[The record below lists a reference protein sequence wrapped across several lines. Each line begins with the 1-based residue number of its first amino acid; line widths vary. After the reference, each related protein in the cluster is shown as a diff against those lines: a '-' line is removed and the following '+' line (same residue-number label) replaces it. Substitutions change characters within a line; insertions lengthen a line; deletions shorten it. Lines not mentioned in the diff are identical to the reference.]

1 MRPRP
6 PRFPGRST
14 RQVARM
20 FAATP
25 GLNPCCCR
33 DRRGPRRSLEIAPW
47 PPGPGPRRREAGAPG
62 MLAARLP
69 GNSTYDNPRYGQI
82 RGCRGLP
89 HSLTLFTG
97 RPVRWP
103 LLGRPGPVYPRTPGE
118 TPVARG
124 AGRLP
129 GVPYGGQPP
138 VGPDPADRGS
148 ALSRSRTSPGI
159 KATPLTLLLDRIV
172 RDDEAVPRRRCV
184 SSAVPTARLHGGE
197 RQGVLAERLAGSA
210 GSSSRL
216 YWG

>member
-1 MRPRP
+1 
-6 PRFPGRST
+6 
-14 RQVARM
+14 
-20 FAATP
+20 
-25 GLNPCCCR
+25 
-33 DRRGPRRSLEIAPW
+33 
-47 PPGPGPRRREAGAPG
+47 

-89 HSLTLFTG
+89 HSLTPFTG

-138 VGPDPADRGS
+138 VGPDPADAGGLPYPRN
-148 ALSRSRTSPGI
+148 RFTSPGI
-159 KATPLTLLLDRIV
+159 KARAP
-172 RDDEAVPRRRCV
+172 AC
-184 SSAVPTARLHGGE
+184 SGFAGFAGYARG
-197 RQGVLAERLAGSA
+197 
-210 GSSSRL
+210 
-216 YWG
+216 